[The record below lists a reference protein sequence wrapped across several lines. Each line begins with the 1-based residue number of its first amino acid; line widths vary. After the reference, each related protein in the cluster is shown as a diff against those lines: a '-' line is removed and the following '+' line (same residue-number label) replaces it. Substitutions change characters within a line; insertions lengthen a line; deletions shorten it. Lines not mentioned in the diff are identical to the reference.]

1 MMTAFAILLVLLVYS
16 VDGNGN
22 GSFELQKEQRFKNHV
37 IGGGQV
43 TTTQSEIR
51 EGNHV
56 QTDLFTKQ
64 LVKFKKHRKRDAKN
78 HSALPSITGG
88 GSGELNLVPVVDVT
102 HKACPNT
109 NLWFLWENG
118 TCHCGDDLNEVVM
131 CDSDTKELSIMD
143 CYCLTDYYTAEGTN
157 FPVVGGCIFNCMN
170 HTKNGYDAIYHTAPS
185 NCASLKRQGTL
196 CGQCMDGYVV
206 PAYSYKF
213 ECAQCES
220 EVNGWGLYVVIAFL
234 PLTIFIIIILVFRV
248 NILSPKLYTFVYA
261 AQIISTPA
269 FVKIILYY
277 LSLSSIQFVRIPVV
291 MVLTFFGIWN
301 LDFLRVNVLP
311 DICINAIPLHILV
324 LDYLVAIYPMLLL
337 AMMYTIVEV
346 YNSGFKPFLYVWRPF
361 HHFFARFRR
370 QWGIQT
376 TIMDTFVTFFL
387 LSTTKLLSVSCDL
400 LIVTR
405 VYTRD
410 GKLYSRTLYY
420 DPSITYFGKEHLP
433 YALMAVAILLFFIAF
448 PTSLLLC
455 YQCKMYRKCLVK
467 CKICGDTVDSFV
479 DTFQRYYKDGSSG
492 GWDCRW
498 FAGFFILYKCLS
510 YFVYS
515 ISLSDLCFPL
525 FTITGILAASVLVI
539 VEPHKEEYAVFNIIS
554 TNLFLWV
561 ALFSSFMAKESMASM
576 VYVWFRDHFACT
588 FLLWLLPV
596 VYIIGVSLYPLIR
609 RFWQRKTDNSLTNSL
624 PHRLLYS
631 DEYRDSFGF
640 VAAK

>member
-1 MMTAFAILLVLLVYS
+1 MTVLVLLLVLVTCG
-16 VDGNGN
+16 VDGNR
-22 GSFELQKEQRFKNHV
+22 SLESQKEHKFKSDV
-37 IGGGQV
+37 IGVNERTTLKEDLELPSNESV
-43 TTTQSEIR
+43 TTELYFNSKKPGRNTVMENHLSE
-51 EGNHV
+51 
-56 QTDLFTKQ
+56 QPSS
-64 LVKFKKHRKRDAKN
+64 RD
-78 HSALPSITGG
+78 G
-88 GSGELNLVPVVDVT
+88 GSGQLNLFPVGDLT
-102 HKACPNT
+102 DEECPI
-109 NLWFLWENG
+109 WFVWENG
-118 TCHCGDDLNEVVM
+118 SCHCGNDLNGVVM

-143 CYCLTDYYTAEGTN
+143 CYCLTDYYTAEGTI
-157 FPVVGGCIFNCMN
+157 FPLVGSCIFNCVN
-170 HTKNGYDAIYHTAPS
+170 HTKNGYVAIYHTAPS

-213 ECAQCES
+213 ECVQCES

-248 NILSPKLYTFVYA
+248 NVLSPKLYTFVYA
-261 AQIISTPA
+261 AQIVSMPA

-277 LSLSSIQFVRIPVV
+277 LSLRNSVQFVRIPVV
-291 MVLTFFGIWN
+291 MVLTFYGIWN

-346 YNSGFKPFLYVWRPF
+346 YNSGFKPFLCVWRPF

-376 TIMDTFVTFFL
+376 TIMDAFVTFFL

-400 LIVTR
+400 LIGTQ

-410 GKLYSRTLYY
+410 GKLYSWNLYY

-467 CKICGDTVDSFV
+467 CKICGDAVDSFV

-498 FAGFFILYKCLS
+498 FAGFFILYKCFLYS
-510 YFVYS
+510 VYS
-515 ISLSDLCFPL
+515 VGLSDICYTL

-539 VEPHKEEYAVFNIIS
+539 VEPHNEEYAVFNIIS

-576 VYVWFRDHFACT
+576 VDVWFREHFACT
-588 FLLWLLPV
+588 FFLWLLPI
-596 VYIIGVSLYPLIR
+596 VYIIGLSIYSLIS
-609 RFWQRKTDNSLTNSL
+609 RFWRRKRITNSL

-631 DEYRDSFGF
+631 EEYRDNFGF
-640 VAAK
+640 LGAQ